1 VLHHAVF
8 GRHRQWL
15 LRRPITF
22 NQRKQVQRN
31 RPLCDCHH
39 VNKVSNE
46 LFFALSR
53 THARVPI
60 TGERRSSCA
69 LLCLSGWLSPRSLCP
84 AALTIQAPGAR
95 TIAMEATTA
104 ASSPLGNVRFRYR
117 SSEDSARDASDD
129 VMLSASGRD
138 VADAIVRAFNAPRP
152 GTVYDHRLDPIYCN
166 DAVHRLEHPRRADR
180 NALHVGT
187 AGQYQ
192 PWIKFGRRGSVL
204 SNESVCCDCIHRIV
218 VLLPRGPVIGK
229 LLLGNAI

>member
-1 VLHHAVF
+1 MKAPPAAAAHLTNPHRVTTISNPCGSTALPAQAQSR
-8 GRHRQWL
+8 GRRCCPPRAHVAGKRISRLGGLGPDLGPTRFLAACADQDAL
-15 LRRPITF
+15 
-22 NQRKQVQRN
+22 QVQRN
-31 RPLCDCHH
+31 RRLCDCHH

-104 ASSPLGNVRFRYR
+104 ASSPLGNARFRYR
-117 SSEDSARDASDD
+117 SSEASARDASDD

-138 VADAIVRAFNAPRP
+138 VADAIANAPQP
-152 GTVYDHRLDPIYCN
+152 GTVYEL
-166 DAVHRLEHPRRADR
+166 AGSRR
-180 NALHVGT
+180 T
-187 AGQYQ
+187 ETCC
-192 PWIKFGRRGSVL
+192 RRSVIISACDTL
-204 SNESVCCDCIHRIV
+204 SF
-218 VLLPRGPVIGK
+218 L
-229 LLLGNAI
+229 

>member
-1 VLHHAVF
+1 MLENTGPSRPALRE
-8 GRHRQWL
+8 GAGAAAWL
-15 LRRPITF
+15 GGE
-22 NQRKQVQRN
+22 QVQRN

-104 ASSPLGNVRFRYR
+104 ASSPLGNARFRYR
-117 SSEDSARDASDD
+117 NSEASARDASDD
-129 VMLSASGRD
+129 VMLSASGRE
-138 VADAIVRAFNAPRP
+138 VADAIARTFNAPQP
-152 GTVYDHRLDPIYCN
+152 GTVYELAGSRRTETCCRRSAIISACDARSFLCLD
-166 DAVHRLEHPRRADR
+166 L
-180 NALHVGT
+180 
-187 AGQYQ
+187 
-192 PWIKFGRRGSVL
+192 K
-204 SNESVCCDCIHRIV
+204 
-218 VLLPRGPVIGK
+218 K
-229 LLLGNAI
+229 LLEE